1 MDTVRTTGEYKNYF
15 LDSCNEYA
23 IKKNKH
29 VVTGHIHYDRREENF
44 DNCASAGYQNA
55 YYVYEDSNIG
65 DIAVISDLH
74 FGIKENE
81 KNIKN
86 ILTRLLNDKVNMVI
100 FLGDTFDMALTDNT
114 LILHNALYG
123 YLDEVFK
130 KIPTV
135 LIVGNH
141 DINLKDSKINEFLY
155 SVTGETNLRKYLL
168 ENYNLDIVE
177 EFETKDLVFI
187 HGHQFD
193 VNVYKFKWLYLMAF
207 RITDFINP
215 AIKTIDKLLK
225 KFKLGNR

>member
-44 DNCASAGYQNA
+44 DNCASAGYA
-55 YYVYEDSNIG
+55 GKYYTYKTKDMAVMV
-65 DIAVISDLH
+65 IADLH
-74 FGIKENE
+74 IGVPECRDNIIKV
-81 KNIKN
+81 
-86 ILTRLLNDKVNMVI
+86 LTKAKDMPVQMVI
-100 FLGDTFDMALTDNT
+100 FLGDTFDLSLTDNSIIVNGHEFSVLSKLMET
-114 LILHNALYG
+114 MPC
-123 YLDEVFK
+123 VFCY
-130 KIPTV
+130 
-135 LIVGNH
+135 GNH
-141 DINLKDSKINEFLY
+141 DINLQPHPLTDWLY
-155 SVTGETNLRKYLL
+155 KYTKELNLREYLQN
-168 ENYNLDIVE
+168 NYNVDIVE
-177 EFETKDLVFI
+177 EYELDNYLFI